1 MGVKK
6 NALARQ
12 ILARNEFMKQVS
24 MVNRMFDVD
33 TLQITLNEELGFGYD
48 RIMHI
53 TRKWME
59 NQEKYYP
66 AIQPITHVEADW
78 AQDHLDR
85 ELKRIADRGKGKF
98 YPFAERYPDLK
109 KIKY

>member
-1 MGVKK
+1 MKTKK
-6 NALARQ
+6 TYAQQ

-78 AQDHLDR
+78 AQEHLDR
-85 ELKRIADRGKGKF
+85 ELKRIIRGKVPLI
-98 YPFAERYPDLK
+98 PFAERYPDLK